1 MVPAIPSITKAGTCL
16 RVPGLWQ
23 LRMSLPPLQR
33 TKDKATVVL
42 RHMADDMALDSGI
55 VLLLFRY
62 FDEINSFRATAQKSS
77 VKEYHRFLQQASQ

>member
-1 MVPAIPSITKAGTCL
+1 MAVADVFTSITEDRPYRKG
-16 RVPGLWQ
+16 
-23 LRMSLPPLQR
+23 MS
-33 TKDKATVVL
+33 KDKTTVVL